1 VFIGHFAVAFA
12 AKPAAPSVSL
22 GTLFFACQWVDL
34 VWPLFLVAGLERVE
48 IRPGIT
54 AFTPL
59 DFVYYPWT
67 HSLVM
72 GVLWAAGFGV
82 LYLSIRK
89 AGKAAL
95 LLAAVVLSHWFLD
108 LVAHRP
114 DLPLAPGS
122 ESRWGLG
129 LWNSI
134 PGTLLVEVSLFVA
147 ALFIYVKRTRPL
159 DRIGSAGFWLLVAIL
174 AAAYLGAAFG
184 PPPPSVAAIAWAG
197 LIGGALTGFLGY
209 WIDRHRAMAR

>member
-1 VFIGHFAVAFA
+1 VFIGHFAVALA
-12 AKPAAPSVSL
+12 AKPAAPSASL

-34 VWPLFLVAGLERVE
+34 VWPLFLLVGLERVE
-48 IRPGIT
+48 IKPGIT

-67 HSLVM
+67 HSLAM
-72 GVLWAAGFGV
+72 GVAWSAAFGL
-82 LYLSIRK
+82 LYLSTRK
-89 AGKAAL
+89 SGKAAL

-122 ESRWGLG
+122 ETRWGLG

-134 PGTLLVEVSLFVA
+134 PATLFVEVSLFA
-147 ALFIYVKRTRPL
+147 AAVFFYTSRTRAL
-159 DRIGSAGFWLLVAIL
+159 DRAGRWGLWALLVFL
-174 AAAYLGAAFG
+174 AAAYVGAAFG
-184 PPPPSVAAIAWAG
+184 PPPPSVEAIAWAG
-197 LIGGALTGFLGY
+197 LIGGAVTGFLGY
-209 WIDRHRAMAR
+209 WIDRHRAMAG